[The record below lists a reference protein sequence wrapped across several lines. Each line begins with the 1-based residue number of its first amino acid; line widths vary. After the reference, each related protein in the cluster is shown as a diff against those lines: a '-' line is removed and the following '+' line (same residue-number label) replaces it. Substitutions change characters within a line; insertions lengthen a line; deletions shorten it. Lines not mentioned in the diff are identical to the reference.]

1 MAIIKYLKLSRV
13 TSFLLTGV
21 TFLLLTA
28 CSTAPKA
35 ELKTVFFPPLPDE
48 PRIQYLM
55 SFNSNG
61 FLTKEKGSF
70 RLIVTGEEKEDADI
84 TIDKPLGI
92 AVHNGVLYVC
102 DMHQQTVFMIDANKK
117 TFESLR
123 GNRGPGALKKPAH
136 VAVDA
141 DGTIYVSDVVRK
153 EIMIYDA
160 AGDFIRAIGRSLD
173 MKPFAVALD
182 ASHIYVLDGFNMKVK
197 VLDKNT
203 YELIKEFGTGTTPD
217 DTIWRPF
224 NMTRDSKGNLYI
236 TNIGTCKVLKFD
248 VDGHALHAF
257 GQQGDAPGMF
267 ARPRGIAVDDADRIW
282 VVDAAFQNVQI
293 FNQEGRLLLNFGDP
307 GLTKGSMNIPAGI
320 AITKDR
326 MEYFR
331 KFADPDFDVEQL
343 IFITNQSGYDLV
355 SVYAFGTLKKGS
367 ALRSSAIPAKPA
379 APAKPAVPAVPII
392 EQESGKPDDSVKPV
406 KPAESVKPDGS
417 KKPAESDEMTEPSDG
432 EKPGAAP
439 AK

>member
-1 MAIIKYLKLSRV
+1 MEQIKNLILSRFN
-13 TSFLLTGV
+13 SLFFTGA
-21 TFLLLTA
+21 LLLTLSA
-28 CSTAPKA
+28 CSTAPKQ

-48 PRIQYLM
+48 PRLQYLT

-61 FLTKEKGSF
+61 FLTKEKSSF

-102 DMHQQTVFMIDANKK
+102 DMHQQTVFIIDPDKK
-117 TFESLR
+117 RFESLK
-123 GNRGPGALKKPAH
+123 GNAGPGSLKKPAH
-136 VAVDA
+136 VAVDE
-141 DGTIYVSDVVRK
+141 DGTIYVSDVVRQ
-153 EIMIYDA
+153 EIMIYNA
-160 AGDFIRAIGRSLD
+160 AGDFLRSIGRNLE

-182 ASHIYVLDGFNMKVK
+182 PGHIYVLDGLNMKVK
-197 VLDKNT
+197 VLDKTT
-203 YELIKEFGTGTTPD
+203 YDLIREFGTGTTPD

-224 NMTRDSKGNLYI
+224 NMTSDSHGNLYV
-236 TNIGTCKVLKFD
+236 TNIGTCKVLKMD
-248 VDGHALHAF
+248 VDGHVLLAF

-267 ARPRGIAVDDADRIW
+267 ARPRGIAVDNGDRIW

-293 FNQEGRLLLNFGDP
+293 FNEKGRILLNFGDP
-307 GLTKGSMNIPAGI
+307 GLTTGSMNIPAGI
-320 AITKDR
+320 AITRDK

-355 SVYAFGTLKKGS
+355 EVYGFGTLKKGS
-367 ALRSSAIPAKPA
+367 ALRSLAKSSKPATPTKPLAAPVPSIQSEPAKPA
-379 APAKPAVPAVPII
+379 DSAKPDKSSKPSVPDDMAEPADAAKPA
-392 EQESGKPDDSVKPV
+392 
-406 KPAESVKPDGS
+406 
-417 KKPAESDEMTEPSDG
+417 
-432 EKPGAAP
+432 AAP